1 MSESVV
7 ARIQANQSYLE
18 LKKKRTRL
26 GWLLSAMMLIVYY
39 GYISLIAFNK
49 PFLSR
54 PLGAGVTTIG
64 IPIGFGVIIFTVI
77 ITGVYVRR
85 ANTEYDA
92 LTQRILKEEIS

>member
-18 LKKKRTRL
+18 LKKKRTRF

>member
-1 MSESVV
+1 M
-7 ARIQANQSYLE
+7 
-18 LKKKRTRL
+18 
-26 GWLLSAMMLIVYY
+26 
-39 GYISLIAFNK
+39 
-49 PFLSR
+49 
-54 PLGAGVTTIG
+54 TTIG